1 MGSQWLYLHTIQK
14 QILRNFFYTTVCIF
28 NKQTKNASM
37 SQDIFIVNMS
47 TVVYFYSSMRHP
59 AAEHKATI
67 MYDFTS
73 SQEKP
78 KNFFLFICCVL
89 KYPAV

>member
-1 MGSQWLYLHTIQK
+1 MVIFTHNPKTNTIQ
-14 QILRNFFYTTVCIF
+14 IFLFYYIQSIQ
-28 NKQTKNASM
+28 KKIYL
-37 SQDIFIVNMS
+37 QDIFIINMS
-47 TVVYFYSSMRHP
+47 TVVYFYSSMRRP

-78 KNFFLFICCVL
+78 KNFFLLVVC
-89 KYPAV
+89 